1 MEAAE
6 KRQGKRRAD
15 AAQVPWIR
23 GPMMSYKETFVS
35 AGQKSKVCRRARIV
49 GEARGSI
56 APRCIFTNSEAHTVF
71 RCVMKARLGL
81 PNPP

>member
-15 AAQVPWIR
+15 VAQVPWIR

-35 AGQKSKVCRRARIV
+35 AGQKSKVCRRARIG

-56 APRCIFTNSEAHTVF
+56 APRCIFTNSEAHTF
-71 RCVMKARLGL
+71 LRFVMKARL
-81 PNPP
+81 